1 VRHGVDGVVL
11 SEPTSD
17 AISETIMS
25 CLQDPAKLERF
36 SQAIT
41 GPERFAMPV
50 LAKRLLTLFGE

>member
-1 VRHGVDGVVL
+1 
-11 SEPTSD
+11 
-17 AISETIMS
+17 MS

-50 LAKRLLTLFGE
+50 LAKRLLTLFGD